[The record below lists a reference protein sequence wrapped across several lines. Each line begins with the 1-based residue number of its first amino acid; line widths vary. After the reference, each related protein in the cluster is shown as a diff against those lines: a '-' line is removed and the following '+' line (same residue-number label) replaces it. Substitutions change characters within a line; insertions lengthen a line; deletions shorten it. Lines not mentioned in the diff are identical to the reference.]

1 MDAEGRITLLDR
13 SKDVVKTGGESVPSV
28 EVETTYIGHPHIRDC
43 AAIGVEDER
52 WGEAILL
59 IAVPEADALDDSEL
73 AALLFS
79 WGREEMSAF
88 KVPKKIAFVDELPRS
103 HFGKVL
109 KRELRDRD
117 FHRVF
122 DAPSGKSSA

>member
-1 MDAEGRITLLDR
+1 
-13 SKDVVKTGGESVPSV
+13 
-28 EVETTYIGHPHIRDC
+28 
-43 AAIGVEDER
+43 
-52 WGEAILL
+52 
-59 IAVPEADALDDSEL
+59 
-73 AALLFS
+73 
-79 WGREEMSAF
+79 MSAF